1 MNLVLVENA
10 FISFVREKI
19 APKEGNQTKVLVT
32 KVSIF
37 NVVIEIFKVEKNVIY
52 RVVLFIFEQHYQT
65 NILNIKQIMNKN
77 IYLQAKIEVIV
88 SWDFLF
94 NLNIK
99 KVVVE
104 VDFVIYLRDFYFAI
118 FWENE
123 VNLVRKVMKDFR
135 VKHL

>member
-88 SWDFLF
+88 S
-94 NLNIK
+94 
-99 KVVVE
+99 
-104 VDFVIYLRDFYFAI
+104 
-118 FWENE
+118 
-123 VNLVRKVMKDFR
+123 
-135 VKHL
+135 

>member
-19 APKEGNQTKVLVT
+19 ALKEGNQTKVLVT

-52 RVVLFIFEQHYQT
+52 RVVLFISEQDEQK
-65 NILNIKQIMNKN
+65 NVFSQKRVMNKN
-77 IYLQAKIEVIV
+77 IFLLTKIKVKILLNFRV
-88 SWDFLF
+88 

-99 KVVVE
+99 ETIE

-118 FWENE
+118 F
-123 VNLVRKVMKDFR
+123 
-135 VKHL
+135 